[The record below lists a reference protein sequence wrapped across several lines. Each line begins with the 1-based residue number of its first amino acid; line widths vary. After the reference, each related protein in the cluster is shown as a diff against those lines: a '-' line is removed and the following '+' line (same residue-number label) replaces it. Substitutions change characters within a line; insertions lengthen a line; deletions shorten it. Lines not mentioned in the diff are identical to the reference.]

1 VERGGIKMPR
11 IEHGGP
17 WEIGYVEPFN
27 GKMIDELPHGKVL
40 DTFPG
45 ALSIADRWRMACN
58 TTSPRDLPGD
68 RPPAPEVRSYHG
80 LPMATN

>member
-1 VERGGIKMPR
+1 MPR

-27 GKMIDELPHGKVL
+27 GKMTDEPPHGKVL
-40 DTFPG
+40 DRIPE
-45 ALSIADRWRMACN
+45 AISIAERERMTYN
-58 TTSPRDLPGD
+58 TIKPQDLTGN
-68 RPPAPEVRSYHG
+68 RPPTPEVRHGPG